1 MNTTDETVERIVNG
15 IMSQDSD
22 TRNEALSELAALAE
36 IKQRVADLEAFY
48 QHMTSADLQ
57 NNHLEYLF
65 NEMMEAGLRDPFEPH
80 DETTAWAE
88 FSALLDSLK
97 VDHD

>member
-1 MNTTDETVERIVNG
+1 MNTTNEIVERIVNG

-22 TRNEALSELAALAE
+22 MHNEALSALAALAE
-36 IKQRVADLEAFY
+36 LKQRVADLEAFY
-48 QHMTSADLQ
+48 QHMVSADLQ

-80 DETTAWAE
+80 DETTAWSE
-88 FSALLDSLK
+88 YNALLDSLK
-97 VDHD
+97 S